1 MNIQKFKYSQQL
13 DTNMIIKL
21 VVSSLFAWYLFDIS
35 SSDMGYIAL
44 RHEKIIVSTEFASLF
59 YGFFA
64 WVFISLFIKSIYELL
79 VGIFKPKLIKV
90 SSQGVLIPK
99 SINSDITI
107 MIDFNDIKSCTIN
120 KKNITINFK
129 NEKMKIGAE
138 FLQDEYEFNRLSSL
152 IYTEY
157 QQAKQADNNV

>member
-1 MNIQKFKYSQQL
+1 
-13 DTNMIIKL
+13 
-21 VVSSLFAWYLFDIS
+21 
-35 SSDMGYIAL
+35 
-44 RHEKIIVSTEFASLF
+44 
-59 YGFFA
+59 
-64 WVFISLFIKSIYELL
+64 
-79 VGIFKPKLIKV
+79 
-90 SSQGVLIPK
+90 LIPK